1 MITLPVF
8 HSVDIF
14 TGPQGISLLNSN
26 SYTSILKSVYLQL
39 KQIFERDVVRIK
51 TPLYMTLY
59 LLYQYYLD
67 CDLVRVC
74 ETLGHCSG

>member
-1 MITLPVF
+1 
-8 HSVDIF
+8 
-14 TGPQGISLLNSN
+14 
-26 SYTSILKSVYLQL
+26 
-39 KQIFERDVVRIK
+39 VRIK

-74 ETLGHCSG
+74 ETLGHC